1 MLSVAVEHRLGD
13 FILDAAF
20 DSGGGLTALFG
31 RSGSGKTSLI
41 NAIAGLVRPARGHIV
56 VDGEVLTDTARGVF
70 VPARRR
76 RIGYVFQEGRLF
88 PHLTVRQNLLYGRW
102 FAPSIGKQ
110 AGGHAGEVEH
120 VVELLGI
127 ADLLGRRPANLS
139 GGEKQR
145 VAIGRALLAHPR
157 LLVMDEPLASLDEA
171 RKTEILP
178 YIERLRDEFAVPI
191 VYVSHAIAEVTR
203 LATTM
208 VVMSEGRVA
217 AVGPPAAIMGRIDL
231 FPLTGRAEAGAIL
244 NTRVAE
250 HDIRFGLTTLRA
262 AAGDLRVP
270 YVDLRL
276 GTQLRVR
283 IRARDVMIALEPPRG
298 LSALNILPGTV
309 AEIGAAD
316 GPIVEIRLDCAGE
329 PLIARLTRRSVE
341 ALGLV
346 PGRQVYAVIKSIAFD
361 HHAFAGALPPTI
373 GADADTRHG

>member
-13 FILDAAF
+13 FTLDAAF

-31 RSGSGKTSLI
+31 RSGSGKTSLV
-41 NAIAGLVRPARGHIV
+41 NAIAGLIRPAHGHVV

-76 RIGYVFQEGRLF
+76 HIGYVFQEGRLF

-102 FAPSIGKQ
+102 FARSRGRR
-110 AGGHAGEVEH
+110 AGGHAGEVEQ

-178 YIERLRDEFAVPI
+178 YIERLRDEFGIPI

-217 AVGPPAAIMGRIDL
+217 AVGPTAAIMGRIDL

-270 YVDLRL
+270 YIDMRL

-283 IRARDVMIALEPPRG
+283 IRARDVMIALEPPSG
-298 LSALNILPGTV
+298 LSALNVLPGTV
-309 AEIGAAD
+309 AEIGPAE

-341 ALGLV
+341 ALGLAT
-346 PGRQVYAVIKSIAFD
+346 GRPVYAVIKSIAFD
-361 HHAFAGALPPTI
+361 HHAFAGALPPTV